1 MIERFSTSRSGE
13 TPSVDQLEEYYELMR
28 DTLHSIGRG
37 VRVSS
42 TYPGKERLLPGF
54 LDEFS
59 GDGESMRQRSYAAT
73 MRRLGETGAVLAVAE
88 NDHILLPPNP
98 QGGGWRY
105 STFRALY
112 KFSWDTRIGM
122 YESRARVFDIISA
135 ARTDAE
141 VLPRRADGNDILALD
156 HERTNSDTLRY
167 DHGWLEVHD
176 SDVDGLLRRT
186 QEYSDGLVAVHVR

>member
-13 TPSVDQLEEYYELMR
+13 TPSIDQLEEYYELMR

-59 GDGESMRQRSYAAT
+59 GDSESMRQRSYAAT

-98 QGGGWRY
+98 QGGGDGAIAPSAPCINLAGIRGLVRTRVEPVY
-105 STFRALY
+105 LTSVARRALTL
-112 KFSWDTRIGM
+112 KCCHD
-122 YESRARVFDIISA
+122 
-135 ARTDAE
+135 
-141 VLPRRADGNDILALD
+141 VLMAMIYWR
-156 HERTNSDTLRY
+156 
-167 DHGWLEVHD
+167 
-176 SDVDGLLRRT
+176 
-186 QEYSDGLVAVHVR
+186 